1 MSSSSQTLVTP
12 RACSEAGPP
21 GPVGWTRR
29 RPGAASAQVNVWNN
43 KRLCFLGKCISD
55 ELTQMGRIWMNLGFI
70 NETSHNDD
78 TLKDVGQVL
87 DDSKNNNV
95 TMEEDENLMLNL
107 FRIVRFLI
115 TSSL

>member
-1 MSSSSQTLVTP
+1 
-12 RACSEAGPP
+12 
-21 GPVGWTRR
+21 
-29 RPGAASAQVNVWNN
+29 
-43 KRLCFLGKCISD
+43 
-55 ELTQMGRIWMNLGFI
+55 MNLGFI